1 MNSRPVKKVSAKR
14 KAAKRNLPAR
24 QDGLET
30 RQQLLQAA
38 GEVFGEH
45 GYANATSKE
54 ICERA
59 NANVAAVNYH
69 FGGKDGLYAAVL
81 EEAHARLISLDAL
94 AAAAHSPIDP
104 RLKLKM
110 FIGRIVG
117 EISKRGAESWELRVL
132 SREVLSQSTMMDR
145 MVDNQIV
152 PKSRLFR
159 AVVGEIMQLPAE
171 HPAVSRSIVNIMGPC
186 VLLLIASRSV
196 QKKALPYLDL
206 NPETLTNHMVT
217 FALAGLDA
225 VARETKKSPGSG

>member
-1 MNSRPVKKVSAKR
+1 MKKVSVKRKPAKR
-14 KAAKRNLPAR
+14 RPPAR

-38 GEVFGEH
+38 GEVFAEH

-54 ICERA
+54 ICARA

-81 EEAHARLISLDAL
+81 EDAHARLISLDAL
-94 AAAAHSPIDP
+94 AAAAQSPIDP
-104 RLKLKM
+104 RVKLKM
-110 FIGRIVG
+110 FIGRIVA

-132 SREVLSQSTMMDR
+132 SREVLSQSAMMDR

-152 PKSRLFR
+152 PKARLFR
-159 AVVGEIMQLPAE
+159 GIVADIMQLPAD

-186 VLLLIASRSV
+186 LLLLISSRSI

-206 NPETLTNHMVT
+206 NPETLANHMVA
-217 FALAGLDA
+217 FALAGMDA
-225 VARETKKSPGSG
+225 VAHEATSASAAG

>member
-1 MNSRPVKKVSAKR
+1 MKKVEPKR
-14 KAAKRNLPAR
+14 KPARRRQPAR
-24 QDGLET
+24 QDGVET

-38 GEVFGEH
+38 GEVFAEH

-54 ICERA
+54 ICARA

-94 AAAAHSPIDP
+94 AAAAQSPIDP
-104 RLKLKM
+104 RVKLKL

-132 SREVLSQSTMMDR
+132 SREVLSQSAMMDR

-159 AVVGEIMQLPAE
+159 GIVADIMQLPVE

-186 VLLLIASRSV
+186 LLLLISSRSI

-206 NPETLTNHMVT
+206 NPQTLANHMVA
-217 FALAGLDA
+217 FSLAGMEA
-225 VARETKKSPGSG
+225 VAREAKSAEASG